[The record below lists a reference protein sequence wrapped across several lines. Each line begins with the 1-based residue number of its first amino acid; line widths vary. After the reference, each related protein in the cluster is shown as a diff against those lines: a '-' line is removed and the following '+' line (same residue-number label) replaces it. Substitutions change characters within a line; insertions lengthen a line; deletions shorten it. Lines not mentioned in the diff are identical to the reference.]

1 MPTTWWRHAIYHLS
15 DVKSGK
21 RFKMTTNSFLFFW
34 SKKTWKMWSQG
45 LQVTLLRVS
54 VTPVWESCQKKVF
67 IVRKRLSLH
76 GYVSLG
82 RTSVTQ
88 VVNNQVEGQ
97 WLNPWHVH
105 SACCGVLWQH
115 IKPQI
120 TSHDN
125 NPQHTDKS
133 TKEDLRGR
141 KGRVIVPV
149 KVTLVTCRKTLKH
162 LSTDGH
168 EGRGVKN
175 LQPNVKHQWKKFIIP
190 AKVDNTSFCG
200 WGRNY
205 FFTQMNDVAK
215 HATFIC
221 SHCIKDQR
229 FAHQKEMPGFQ
240 RMYYVLFTQLNINGK
255 QLQLGILIPHIRKIL
270 SLK

>member
-1 MPTTWWRHAIYHLS
+1 
-15 DVKSGK
+15 
-21 RFKMTTNSFLFFW
+21 
-34 SKKTWKMWSQG
+34 MWSQG
-45 LQVTLLRVS
+45 LQVTLLHVS
-54 VTPVWESCQKKVF
+54 ATPVWESCKKKVF
-67 IVRKRLSLH
+67 IVRKRPSLH

-82 RTSVTQ
+82 GSICDSSGQ
-88 VVNNQVEGQ
+88 QPVVKS
-97 WLNPWHVH
+97 L
-105 SACCGVLWQH
+105 ACPFCGVLWQH

-120 TSHDN
+120 TSYDN

-162 LSTDGH
+162 LSIDGH

-175 LQPNVKHQWKKFIIP
+175 LQPNVKHQWKNFIIL

-200 WGRNY
+200 WERNY
-205 FFTQMNDVAK
+205 FFTQMNDVVK

-229 FAHQKEMPGFQ
+229 FARQREKPSFQ
-240 RMYYVLFTQLNINGK
+240 RMY
-255 QLQLGILIPHIRKIL
+255 
-270 SLK
+270 

>member
-1 MPTTWWRHAIYHLS
+1 
-15 DVKSGK
+15 
-21 RFKMTTNSFLFFW
+21 MTTNSSLFFFG
-34 SKKTWKMWSQG
+34 SKRTLKNVITGSAGNSVACVCHTCVGVMQEKG
-45 LQVTLLRVS
+45 LY
-54 VTPVWESCQKKVF
+54 CQKKTIPTWLCQPGGGSICDSSGQQLV
-67 IVRKRLSLH
+67 VKSL
-76 GYVSLG
+76 
-82 RTSVTQ
+82 
-88 VVNNQVEGQ
+88 
-97 WLNPWHVH
+97 
-105 SACCGVLWQH
+105 ACPFCGVLWQH

-120 TSHDN
+120 TSYDN

-162 LSTDGH
+162 LSIDGH

-175 LQPNVKHQWKKFIIP
+175 LQPNVKHQWKNFIIL

-200 WGRNY
+200 WERNY
-205 FFTQMNDVAK
+205 FFTQMNDVVK

-229 FAHQKEMPGFQ
+229 FARQREKPSFQ
-240 RMYYVLFTQLNINGK
+240 RMY
-255 QLQLGILIPHIRKIL
+255 
-270 SLK
+270 